1 MKGTVIKDEVRG
13 APRGLIMWCHA
24 EVFYLNSETGR
35 FGKVL
40 SRGVRG
46 LPWSYAS
53 FYLCVTSKWKAE
65 KQAVQ

>member
-1 MKGTVIKDEVRG
+1 MKGTVINDEVRG
-13 APRGLIMWCHA
+13 ALGGLIMWCSA
-24 EVFYLNSETGR
+24 EVSYLNSETGR

-40 SRGVRG
+40 SRGVCG

-65 KQAVQ
+65 KQVVQ